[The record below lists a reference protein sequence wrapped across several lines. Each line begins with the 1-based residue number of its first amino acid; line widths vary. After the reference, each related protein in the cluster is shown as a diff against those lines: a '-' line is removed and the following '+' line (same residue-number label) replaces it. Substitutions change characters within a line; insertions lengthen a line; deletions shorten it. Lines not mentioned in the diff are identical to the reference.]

1 MRPAKHAGLNPL
13 DYLCGMEHN
22 GKLIIFSAPSGSG
35 KTTIVHRL
43 LARFPQLKFSVSAT
57 SRAMRPGEQNG
68 KDYHFLSVQ
77 DFKQYRDQDRF
88 LEWEEVYPNQFYG
101 TLMSE
106 VEKIWNAGG
115 HVVFDVDVKGGLNIK
130 RKFPER
136 TLAVFVAPPSLQELE
151 NRLRKRGTET
161 EESLK
166 KRVGKADQEMQSA
179 PLFDKIIV
187 NDQLDKAVQEAV
199 QAVSQFLEKPL

>member
-1 MRPAKHAGLNPL
+1 
-13 DYLCGMEHN
+13 MEHN

-179 PLFDKIIV
+179 PLFDRIII
-187 NDQLDKAVQEAV
+187 NDQLEKAVQEAV
-199 QAVSQFLEKPL
+199 QAVGQFLEKPL

>member
-1 MRPAKHAGLNPL
+1 
-13 DYLCGMEHN
+13 MEHN

-43 LARFPQLKFSVSAT
+43 LDRFPQLKFSVSAT

-68 KDYHFLSVQ
+68 KDYHFLSV
-77 DFKQYRDQDRF
+77 DEFKQYRDQDRF

-136 TLAVFVAPPSLQELE
+136 TLAVFVSPPSLQELE

-166 KRVGKADQEMQSA
+166 KRVGKADLEMQSA
-179 PLFDKIIV
+179 PLFDRIII
-187 NDQLDKAVQEAV
+187 NDNLEEAVQEAV
-199 QAVSQFLEKPL
+199 QAVGEFLEKPL

>member
-1 MRPAKHAGLNPL
+1 
-13 DYLCGMEHN
+13 MEHN

-68 KDYHFLSVQ
+68 KDYHFLSV
-77 DFKQYRDQDRF
+77 DEFKQYRDQDRF

-106 VEKIWNAGG
+106 VERIWNAGG

-136 TLAVFVAPPSLQELE
+136 TLAVFVSPPSLQELE

-166 KRVGKADQEMQSA
+166 KRVGKADEEMKSA

-187 NDQLDKAVQEAV
+187 NDQLETAVEEAMRT
-199 QAVSQFLEKPL
+199 VSEFLEKPL

>member
-1 MRPAKHAGLNPL
+1 
-13 DYLCGMEHN
+13 MEHN

-179 PLFDKIIV
+179 PLFDRIIV
-187 NDQLDKAVQEAV
+187 NDQLEKAVQEAV
-199 QAVSQFLEKPL
+199 QAVGQFLEKPL

>member
-1 MRPAKHAGLNPL
+1 
-13 DYLCGMEHN
+13 MEHN

>member
-1 MRPAKHAGLNPL
+1 
-13 DYLCGMEHN
+13 MEHN

-43 LARFPQLKFSVSAT
+43 LDRFPQLKFSVSAT

-68 KDYHFLSVQ
+68 KDYHFLSV
-77 DFKQYRDQDRF
+77 DEFKQYRDQDRF

-136 TLAVFVAPPSLQELE
+136 TLAVFVSPPSLQELE

-166 KRVGKADQEMQSA
+166 KRVGKADQEMQAA
-179 PLFDKIIV
+179 PLFDRIII
-187 NDQLDKAVQEAV
+187 NDNLEEAVQEAV
-199 QAVSQFLEKPL
+199 QAVGEFLEKPL

>member
-1 MRPAKHAGLNPL
+1 
-13 DYLCGMEHN
+13 MEHN

-35 KTTIVHRL
+35 KTTLVHRL

-68 KDYHFLSVQ
+68 KDYHFLSV
-77 DFKQYRDQDRF
+77 DEFKQYRDQDRF

-106 VEKIWNAGG
+106 VERIWNAGG

-136 TLAVFVAPPSLQELE
+136 TLAVFVSPPSLQELE

-166 KRVGKADQEMQSA
+166 KRVGKADEEMKSA

-187 NDQLDKAVQEAV
+187 NDQLETAVEEAMRT
-199 QAVSQFLEKPL
+199 VSEFLEKPL

>member
-1 MRPAKHAGLNPL
+1 
-13 DYLCGMEHN
+13 MESN
-22 GKLIIFSAPSGSG
+22 GRLFIFSAPSGSG

-43 LARFPQLKFSVSAT
+43 LAQFPQLRFSVSAT
-57 SRAMRPGEQNG
+57 SRAMRPGEENG
-68 KDYHFLSVQ
+68 KDYHFLSVEE
-77 DFKQYRDQDRF
+77 FKRYRDQGKF

-130 RKFPER
+130 KKFPER
-136 TLAVFVAPPSLQELE
+136 TLAVFVEPPSLQELE
-151 NRLRKRGTET
+151 NRLRNRGTET

-166 KRVGKADQEMQSA
+166 KRVGKAEEEMKSA

-187 NDQLDKAVQEAV
+187 NDN
-199 QAVSQFLEKPL
+199 LEKAIEETAGLVSAFLKKEI

>member
-1 MRPAKHAGLNPL
+1 
-13 DYLCGMEHN
+13 MEHN

-106 VEKIWNAGG
+106 VKKIWNAGG

>member
-1 MRPAKHAGLNPL
+1 
-13 DYLCGMEHN
+13 MENN

-43 LARFPQLKFSVSAT
+43 LTRFPQLHFSVSAT
-57 SRAMRPGEQNG
+57 SRAMRPGEKDG
-68 KDYHFLSVQ
+68 KDYHFLSV
-77 DFKQYRDQDRF
+77 DTFKEYRDQDKF

-106 VEKIWNAGG
+106 VERIWNEGG

-130 RKFPER
+130 HKFPER
-136 TLAVFVAPPSLQELE
+136 TLAIFVAPPSLQELE
-151 NRLRKRGTET
+151 NRLRNRGTET

-166 KRVGKADQEMQSA
+166 KRVGKAGEEMKSA
-179 PLFDKIIV
+179 PLFDQIIV
-187 NDQLDKAVQEAV
+187 NDNLEAAVQETIRIVNA
-199 QAVSQFLEKPL
+199 FLEEKR

>member
-1 MRPAKHAGLNPL
+1 
-13 DYLCGMEHN
+13 MEHN

-179 PLFDKIIV
+179 PLFDRIIV

>member
-1 MRPAKHAGLNPL
+1 
-13 DYLCGMEHN
+13 MENN

-35 KTTIVHRL
+35 KTTIVHEL
-43 LARFPQLKFSVSAT
+43 LKRFPSLRFSVSAT
-57 SRAMRPGEQNG
+57 SRAMRPGEQDG
-68 KDYHFLSVQ
+68 KDYHFLSA
-77 DFKQYRDQDRF
+77 DEFKRYRDQGKF
-88 LEWEEVYPNQFYG
+88 LEWEEVYPDQFYG

-106 VEKIWNAGG
+106 VERIWNEGG

-136 TLAVFVAPPSLQELE
+136 TLAVFVSPPSLEELE

-166 KRVGKADQEMQSA
+166 KRVGKAGKEMESA
-179 PLFDKIIV
+179 PLFDRIVV
-187 NDQLDKAVQEAV
+187 NDN
-199 QAVSQFLEKPL
+199 LEKAIEETRLLVEKFLQKPI

>member
-1 MRPAKHAGLNPL
+1 
-13 DYLCGMEHN
+13 MEHN

-43 LARFPQLKFSVSAT
+43 LTRFPQLKFSVSAT

-179 PLFDKIIV
+179 PLFDRIIV
-187 NDQLDKAVQEAV
+187 NDQLEKAVEEAV
-199 QAVSQFLEKPL
+199 QAVGQFLEKPL

>member
-1 MRPAKHAGLNPL
+1 
-13 DYLCGMEHN
+13 MEHN

-68 KDYHFLSVQ
+68 KDYHFLSV
-77 DFKQYRDQDRF
+77 DEFKQYRDQDRF

-106 VEKIWNAGG
+106 VERIWNAGG

-136 TLAVFVAPPSLQELE
+136 TLAVFVSPPSLQELE

-166 KRVGKADQEMQSA
+166 KRVGKADEEMNSA

-187 NDQLDKAVQEAV
+187 NDQWETAVDEAMRT
-199 QAVSQFLEKPL
+199 VSEFLEKPL

>member
-1 MRPAKHAGLNPL
+1 
-13 DYLCGMEHN
+13 MEHN

-43 LARFPQLKFSVSAT
+43 LSDFPQLKFSVSAT
-57 SRAMRPGEQNG
+57 SRAMRPGEQDG
-68 KDYHFLSVQ
+68 KDYHFLSVEE
-77 DFKQYRDQDRF
+77 FKRYRDQDKF
-88 LEWEEVYPNQFYG
+88 LEWEEVYANQFYG

-166 KRVGKADQEMQSA
+166 KRVGKAEEEMKSA
-179 PLFDKIIV
+179 PLFDRIVV
-187 NDQLDKAVQEAV
+187 NDDLQQAIDETRRLVEAFLAQE
-199 QAVSQFLEKPL
+199 L

>member
-1 MRPAKHAGLNPL
+1 
-13 DYLCGMEHN
+13 MEHN

-43 LARFPQLKFSVSAT
+43 LARFPQLNFSVSAT

-68 KDYHFLSVQ
+68 KDYHFLSV
-77 DFKQYRDQDRF
+77 DEFKQYRDQDRF

-106 VEKIWNAGG
+106 VERIWNAGG

-136 TLAVFVAPPSLQELE
+136 TLAVFVSPPSLQELE

-166 KRVGKADQEMQSA
+166 KRVGKADEEMKSA

-187 NDQLDKAVQEAV
+187 NDQLETAVEEAMRTV
-199 QAVSQFLEKPL
+199 REFLEKPL

>member
-1 MRPAKHAGLNPL
+1 
-13 DYLCGMEHN
+13 MEHN

-68 KDYHFLSVQ
+68 KDYHFLSV
-77 DFKQYRDQDRF
+77 DEFKQYRDQDRF

-106 VEKIWNAGG
+106 VERIWNAGG

-136 TLAVFVAPPSLQELE
+136 TLAVFVSPPSLQELE

-166 KRVGKADQEMQSA
+166 KRVGKADEEMKSA

-187 NDQLDKAVQEAV
+187 NDQLETAVDEAMRT
-199 QAVSQFLEKPL
+199 VSEFLEKPL

>member
-1 MRPAKHAGLNPL
+1 
-13 DYLCGMEHN
+13 MEHN

-57 SRAMRPGEQNG
+57 SRAMRQGEQNG
-68 KDYHFLSVQ
+68 KDYHFLSVEE
-77 DFKQYRDQDRF
+77 FKRYRNQDRF

-136 TLAVFVAPPSLQELE
+136 TLAVFVSPPSLQELE

-166 KRVGKADQEMQSA
+166 KRVGKADIEMQSA
-179 PLFDKIIV
+179 PLFDKIII
-187 NDQLDKAVQEAV
+187 NDHLETAVEEAV
-199 QAVSQFLEKPL
+199 QAVSEFLEKPL

>member
-1 MRPAKHAGLNPL
+1 
-13 DYLCGMEHN
+13 MEHN

-179 PLFDKIIV
+179 PLFDRIIV
-187 NDQLDKAVQEAV
+187 NDQLEKAVQEAV

>member
-1 MRPAKHAGLNPL
+1 
-13 DYLCGMEHN
+13 MEHN

-161 EESLK
+161 EESLR

-179 PLFDKIIV
+179 PLFDRIIV
-187 NDQLDKAVQEAV
+187 NDQLEKAVEEAV
-199 QAVSQFLEKPL
+199 QAVGQFLEKPL